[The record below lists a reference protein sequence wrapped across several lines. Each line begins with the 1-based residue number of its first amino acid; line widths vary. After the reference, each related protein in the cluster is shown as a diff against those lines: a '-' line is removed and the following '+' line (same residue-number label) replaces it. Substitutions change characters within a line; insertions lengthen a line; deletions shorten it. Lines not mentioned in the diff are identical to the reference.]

1 MVTASGLRAVTV
13 SAAALG
19 GMIIGFYVQ
28 DRVKE
33 SRMARI
39 EAKVEAEVARRKA
52 ELFSGVAQPAVV
64 ATKEGG
70 VAALR

>member
-13 SAAALG
+13 SGAALG
-19 GMIIGFYVQ
+19 GMILGFYVQ

-39 EAKVEAEVARRKA
+39 EMKVEAEVSRRKA
-52 ELFSGVAQPAVV
+52 ELFSGVKQPPVV
-64 ATKEGG
+64 TTSEGG
-70 VAALR
+70 VPALR